1 MDFFVQN
8 IYTIILIP
16 LWVALLIFIGKFFA
30 VLQYRKLVA
39 ALTILGSIYALVFS
53 IGAFTKT
60 LLNKGFTFVL
70 TNHFIAIDNYNFD
83 IGIYLDGVSA
93 WLILLVAIVSLL
105 VNMYAYSYMQY
116 DKSFMRFF
124 GYINFFMFSMY
135 GLILAPNL
143 FQMYLFWELVGVSSY
158 LLIGFWYK
166 KTEVTFA
173 ARKTF
178 IINRIGDF
186 AFLSGIILA
195 GYIVLTNLSNFSAIT
210 IPFEQIEIISAQ
222 IYGCTSDGIFIL
234 LCLLLLMGAIAKSAQ
249 FPLHTWLIDAMKGP
263 VPVSALIHSATMVV
277 AGVLLLIRLYPLFSL
292 NEYVLQIIAI
302 IGTITAVMCSAF
314 AMCQNDMK
322 KVLAY
327 STHAQLGLMFLSVA
341 MCSVTVALIHL
352 TAHAIIKAMLFL
364 ACGVVIYSLN
374 GNTDIKLAGGL
385 RKKLPT
391 TAISF
396 LIGIFSLSGFFF
408 AGFASKELMFSAL
421 LTEKHY
427 VYAVIFLIIAFMTA
441 FYLFRLYFYIFEGE
455 KHYEDELKPVDFN
468 MNLIPAIFSILVIL
482 LWFVLPKTENIL
494 MTVIMYIVIITG
506 LFTAYVLFTQ
516 KNLLKKIPLIQ
527 DLFFNG
533 FYLDEFYFNL
543 SRIYNNV
550 ARGCYLLDKYVFESI
565 SYCFSLTTRLISWTF
580 SKLQTGNIQSYL
592 SYSLFL
598 IMMCFGGIILVYSLI
613 IYFSEVQ

>member
-8 IYTIILIP
+8 IYTIILMP
-16 LWVALLIFIGKFFA
+16 LWIAMLIFIGKLFA
-30 VLQYRKLVA
+30 VFQFRKVVG
-39 ALTILGSIYALVFS
+39 ALTVFGSLYALVFS
-53 IGAFTKT
+53 TGAFVKT
-60 LLNKGFTFVL
+60 LLNKGFTYVL
-70 TNHFIAIDNYNFD
+70 TNHFISIDAFNFD
-83 IGIYLDGVSA
+83 VGVYLDGVSA

-105 VNMYAYSYMQY
+105 VSIYAYSYMQY

-124 GYINFFMFSMY
+124 GYINLFMFSMY
-135 GLILAPNL
+135 GLILSPNL

-166 KTEVTFA
+166 NPEVSFA

-178 IINRIGDF
+178 VINRIGDF

-195 GYIVLTNLSNFSAIT
+195 GYIVLTNLNNFKAIA
-210 IPFEQIEIISAQ
+210 IPFDQIEIISAQ

-234 LCLLLLMGAIAKSAQ
+234 LCILLLMGAVAKSAQ

-263 VPVSALIHSATMVV
+263 VPVSALIHSATMVT

-292 NEYVLQIIAI
+292 NDIVLQLIAI
-302 IGTITAVMCSAF
+302 IGAITAIICSIF

-322 KVLAY
+322 KILAY
-327 STHAQLGLMFLSVA
+327 STNAQLGLMFIA
-341 MCSVTVALIHL
+341 IGMCSVSVALIHL

-364 ACGVVIYSLN
+364 ASGVVICALG

-385 RKKLPT
+385 RKQLPT

-396 LIGIFSLSGFFF
+396 LIGIFSLAGFFF
-408 AGFASKELMFSAL
+408 AGFSSKELMFSAL
-421 LTEKHY
+421 LEEKHY
-427 VYAVIFLIIAFMTA
+427 VYAVLFLVIAFMTA
-441 FYLFRLYFYIFEGE
+441 FYLFRLYFYVFEGE
-455 KHYEDELKPVDFN
+455 KHYVDELKPIDFN

-482 LWFVLPKTENIL
+482 LWFVLPKSENIL
-494 MTVIMYIVIITG
+494 MTVIMYIVTISG
-506 LFTAYVLFTQ
+506 VFTAYILFYQ
-516 KNLLKKIPLIQ
+516 KNLLRKIPLLQ
-527 DLFFNG
+527 DVFFNG
-533 FYLDEFYFNL
+533 LYIDDFYLKL
-543 SRIYNNV
+543 AKIYN
-550 ARGCYLLDKYVFESI
+550 AISRGCYLVDKYIFDGI
-565 SYCFSLTTRLISWTF
+565 SYFFSLTTRLISWTF

-598 IMMCFGGIILVYSLI
+598 VMMCFGGIILVYSLI